1 VKAVLND
8 PETIAAEIV
17 RQHADVEA
25 RHLDLDRETQL
36 LTTALA
42 RCDRDL
48 KRWEEA
54 YLGEAITLE
63 DFKAKKAEVDA
74 RRDSLHAE
82 RSRLDEQARQL
93 DQQRVDA
100 ESLVEYCRL
109 VHEKLA
115 QFDLP
120 TKRTALEAL
129 NIVVTWEPGRPL
141 QIQGSIPINTESF
154 YATTASMGFFLQ
166 MPPELLTPGSLLRV

>member
-1 VKAVLND
+1 MIESQVWKAIEAVLRD
-8 PETIAAEIV
+8 PHTIAAEMV
-17 RQHADVEA
+17 RQHADFEA
-25 RHLDLDRETQL
+25 RHQELDRETQL

-93 DQQRVDA
+93 DQHRVDA
-100 ESLVEYCRL
+100 EALVEYCHL
-109 VHEKLA
+109 VHEKLE
-115 QFDLP
+115 QFDIP

-129 NIVVTWEPGRPL
+129 NIVVTWEPGKPL
-141 QIQGSIPINTESF
+141 QIQGSIPINTEAVYVS
-154 YATTASMGFFLQ
+154 TASLEF
-166 MPPELLTPGSLLRV
+166 